1 MSNKDYIINKIENES
16 CITNYGKRPT
26 PEVDFKK
33 DIIKEPIYKIDP
45 RTDFGKGIT
54 YKSVDGQE
62 YESIEAVKLANK
74 AYWDNMM
81 SDIRGRKR

>member
-1 MSNKDYIINKIENES
+1 MNKDYIINKIENES
-16 CITNYGKRPT
+16 NITDYGKRGIG
-26 PEVDFKK
+26 EIEAKK
-33 DIIKEPIYKIDP
+33 DIINEPIYKIDP

-81 SDIRGRKR
+81 NDIRRRKR